1 MNLTGFKALT
11 IREVKRFMRIPA
23 QTILPPIISS
33 ALFILI
39 FGSFIGGTVGE
50 VEGVPYILFFVPGLV
65 MLNVITSSYS
75 NSAFSL
81 FIMRFLNH
89 IGDILTAPLSYLEIV
104 LAFVIGAVI
113 RGLIVGIL
121 IFMVSMFFVE
131 LSFHNIFLTLFMIV
145 ITSIIFASIGLIVG
159 LWAREFEHLEL
170 FTTFLIT
177 PLVFLGGVFHSVEM
191 LPDFLKGVTYLNP
204 FFYLINGLRYS
215 VIGTTETNLL
225 LSVGFPVLLAIIFF
239 SITVYLFKKG
249 YNLRT

>member
-1 MNLTGFKALT
+1 MNLTGFRALT
-11 IREVKRFMRIPA
+11 IREIKRFMRIPA

-39 FGSFIGGTVGE
+39 FGSFIGGNVGE

-89 IGDILTAPLSYLEIV
+89 ISDILTAPLSYIEIV

-113 RGLIVGIL
+113 RGMIVGIL
-121 IFMVSMFFVE
+121 IFAVSAFFVE
-131 LSFHNIFLTLFMIV
+131 LSFHNPLFVVFFIV
-145 ITSIIFASIGLIVG
+145 ITSIIFSSIGLIVG
-159 LWAREFEHLEL
+159 LWSREFEHLEL

-177 PLVFLGGVFHSVEM
+177 PLVFL
-191 LPDFLKGVTYLNP
+191 
-204 FFYLINGLRYS
+204 
-215 VIGTTETNLL
+215 
-225 LSVGFPVLLAIIFF
+225 
-239 SITVYLFKKG
+239 
-249 YNLRT
+249 